1 MDKTCKYV
9 ISINR
14 EVGSGGRTIGRKL
27 AERLGVKFYDK
38 AVINELVKK
47 FELSEEE
54 VERLKAQRHHW
65 FFNLSQTYIEG
76 RNIEERFG
84 KLPPVATSKNMYKV
98 EKELLKG
105 IADCESCVIA
115 GRSAFNILRD
125 EPNNFKIF
133 IESTLEKRV
142 ERMMK
147 NRDITEEEALQT
159 IKMLDESRETYTKK
173 FAKKS
178 RYDSRNYD
186 LMLNVATLTEDEA
199 VDIILYAFG
208 KFMKAPV
215 EEA

>member
-1 MDKTCKYV
+1 MDTTCKYV

-47 FELSEEE
+47 FELSVEAI
-54 VERLKAQRHHW
+54 ERLKAQRHHW
-65 FFNLSQTYIEG
+65 FFNL
-76 RNIEERFG
+76 RFG
-84 KLPPVATSKNMYKV
+84 KLPPVATSKNMDKV

-105 IADCESCVIA
+105 IADCENCVIA
-115 GRSAFNILRD
+115 GRSAFHILRD

-147 NRDITEEEALQT
+147 NRDITEEEALRT

-208 KFMKAPV
+208 KFMK
-215 EEA
+215 